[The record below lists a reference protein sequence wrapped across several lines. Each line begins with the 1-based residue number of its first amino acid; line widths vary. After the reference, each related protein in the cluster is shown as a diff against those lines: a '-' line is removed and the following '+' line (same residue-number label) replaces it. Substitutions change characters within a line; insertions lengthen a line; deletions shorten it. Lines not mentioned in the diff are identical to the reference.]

1 MFPENMRRMFYRWLA
16 AARKARH
23 RRLYLQQKEEELKST
38 VLAAA
43 WDKWRERFLDIRL
56 QPVVCGIARL
66 VSRTLLT
73 EAIGGRLLDTAAEEP
88 HVPCLWYLA
97 L

>member
-1 MFPENMRRMFYRWLA
+1 MFYRWLA

-23 RRLYLQQKEEELKST
+23 RRLYLQQKEDELKST

-56 QPVVCGIARL
+56 QPVVRSLAC
-66 VSRTLLT
+66 LT
-73 EAIGGRLLDTAAEEP
+73 ASIIYLTVLAGG
-88 HVPCLWYLA
+88 
-97 L
+97 